1 MECLKS
7 ITLANGVCVQQQCRT
22 MNILI
27 KYHWIYSLQATKCK
41 WLLLEKRPKL
51 HSFLSK
57 PPEIQM
63 QLLFMTL
70 QILRFVTH
78 HQSYRA
84 ATHLVISLY
93 PSIKYLNMME
103 AFNRVA
109 SILHLKIPWAY
120 CFTVSWMVVDFYW
133 TIFHQNDVESEEM
146 QCNLQKC
153 QFKMLHASGWKK
165 PTALYSYKFTKYT
178 RTETTLFLSL
188 SVGLIFIGGKKL
200 FL

>member
-109 SILHLKIPWAY
+109 SILHLKIPWAF
-120 CFTVSWMVVDFYW
+120 CFTVSWMVVDFTEQFSIKMMSKVKKCNAIYRNANSKC
-133 TIFHQNDVESEEM
+133 FMRLVEKS
-146 QCNLQKC
+146 QQLCIVTNLQNTPEPK
-153 QFKMLHASGWKK
+153 L
-165 PTALYSYKFTKYT
+165 LYFWAYQ
-178 RTETTLFLSL
+178 LA
-188 SVGLIFIGGKKL
+188 
-200 FL
+200 